1 MLAGALFISRT
12 VRHMDALR
20 EGMVYEPVRVEPQ
33 PVITGTMD
41 GNCYLSR
48 IEAGGHAW
56 REQFNRYRASP
67 VTGRLVV
74 ADLGASWATARF
86 EATDSA
92 ESGTFVTTWDEGF
105 YPSSDPC
112 GY

>member
-1 MLAGALFISRT
+1 MAHLQVDPDPKPHHS
-12 VRHMDALR
+12 
-20 EGMVYEPVRVEPQ
+20 
-33 PVITGTMD
+33 TG
-41 GNCYLSR
+41 L
-48 IEAGGHAW
+48 I
-56 REQFNRYRASP
+56 
-67 VTGRLVV
+67 
-74 ADLGASWATARF
+74 LGASWATARF